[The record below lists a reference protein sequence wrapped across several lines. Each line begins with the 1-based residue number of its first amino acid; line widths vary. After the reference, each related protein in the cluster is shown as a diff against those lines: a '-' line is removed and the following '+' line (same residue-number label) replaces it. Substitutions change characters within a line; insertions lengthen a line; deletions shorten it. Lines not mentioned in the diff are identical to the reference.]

1 MSVIE
6 DETHMAMWCVMAAP
20 LIVGCDLTK
29 MSADT
34 VRILTAPGALEV
46 DQDPL
51 GVQGTVCWASQD
63 GSKSLQVWRKPLSD
77 GSVAVVALNRNGP
90 DGSAID
96 IPLAECGHGGSESE
110 AAMTTVI
117 DVWTGKVLAN
127 VSSGVAFYRSAALP
141 EHGHAFLKI
150 SKQSVDVSKGS
161 RREHTRCMQSNSA
174 VERMALAC
182 PAGARI
188 SSLASWWGAKATQGA
203 CLAEDGATIVG
214 GASDRTAWIS
224 DGCLGRQACSF
235 EASEKAL
242 GPATLVAP
250 MDARLFVRFLC
261 EQTH

>member
-1 MSVIE
+1 MSVTE

-63 GSKSLQVWRKPLSD
+63 GSSSLQVWRKPLSD
-77 GSVAVVALNRNGP
+77 GSVAVVAINRDGP
-90 DGSAID
+90 DTSVID
-96 IPLAECGHGGSESE
+96 IPLAECGHAGSESD

-127 VSSGVAFYRSAALP
+127 VSSGVASYRTAALP
-141 EHGHAFLKI
+141 KHGHAFLKL
-150 SKQSVDVSKGS
+150 SKQSADVSTAS
-161 RREHTRCMQSNSA
+161 RWEHTRCMQSNAA

-188 SSLASWWGAKATQGA
+188 SSLTSWWGAKPSPGA
-203 CLAEDGATIVG
+203 CLVEDGAIVG

-235 EASEKAL
+235 EASERAL

-250 MDARLFVRFLC
+250 IDARLSVRFVC
-261 EQTH
+261 EQIH